1 MFHRIKNIDWISR
14 GVDVIVWKIEPIEPL
29 DCNVEEFIKEKEALG
44 WEVIA
49 FTATVDDMPAVYMEM
64 SKDLYDKV
72 KELKCI

>member
-1 MFHRIKNIDWISR
+1 
-14 GVDVIVWKIEPIEPL
+14 
-29 DCNVEEFIKEKEALG
+29 LG

-49 FTATVDDMPAVYMEM
+49 FTATVDDMPVVYMEM